1 VHALLPA
8 TAKRRTGS
16 LAAVAVLALITVSVL
31 SLSLALAR
39 PAQASA
45 GVGTAARSGTVSV
58 VIDSMNPPFARS
70 GTTVTMKGTVTNG
83 TRAARTGLEVAL
95 SASSVA
101 FQTRSQ
107 MDSYLARGAGV
118 TLLPAGSH
126 RFALAGS
133 LQPGA
138 TARWSASFRVGDAG
152 ISGFGVYP
160 VAAQVADTAGEIL
173 ASDRTLLPFWP
184 GRTAAGLL
192 RPLNIAWAWPLIDQ
206 PHYQACSTLS
216 TNDLAAALGQD
227 GRLSALLDAGKA
239 RPGAQLTW
247 FIDPALLRDASTM
260 TRPYQVASNPT
271 CTSARKEPASTAART
286 WLATLRTVVPRQQTV
301 ITPYA
306 NVDMTALVRNGLSAD
321 LTSAFA
327 TGGTV
332 ARAVLHGT
340 FRPSIVWPAGGTA
353 NLSVLTNLAAAEH
366 VGTVVLKSSEMR
378 PTASRLYHGDDAV
391 TSIRTGAGTTM
402 NVLLTDDTLTE
413 VLRTGNTGSGA
424 LPQGTEFAVKQR
436 FLAETAMI
444 AAQEPNSARSVVV
457 APPQDWSPSAALA
470 GDLLDETASAPWLHP
485 ATLGS
490 LPGAPDTERAVPRQ
504 SPPASKASPGELG
517 RSYLSQVGLLG
528 ANLGLYKSMLY
539 RPRQDYVLML
549 DEVLAATE
557 SAAWRGNRQ
566 AQGVALWA
574 NLWQYLLNAQKKVRF
589 ITSAG
594 TASAGGSS
602 GRVAAPVS
610 MGGSSGRV
618 PVSIQNGL
626 LHQAIQV
633 RLGTSVKTTPG
644 RTSQLTI
651 GPFQSLIV
659 IQPHTVVTVKLPVS
673 SAPQGSTVIKLS
685 LSTANGKPLRFAD
698 TQLTVQSTRYG
709 RAILFLIGAAIG
721 VLVLTSLYRS
731 VRRWLRDDRPG
742 RAEIV
747 QQAGQPGSVV
757 TGTSGARYPTEAPD
771 DLADARRWADDA

>member
-1 VHALLPA
+1 
-8 TAKRRTGS
+8 
-16 LAAVAVLALITVSVL
+16 
-31 SLSLALAR
+31 
-39 PAQASA
+39 
-45 GVGTAARSGTVSV
+45 
-58 VIDSMNPPFARS
+58 M
-70 GTTVTMKGTVTNG
+70 
-83 TRAARTGLEVAL
+83 
-95 SASSVA
+95 
-101 FQTRSQ
+101 
-107 MDSYLARGAGV
+107 
-118 TLLPAGSH
+118 
-126 RFALAGS
+126 
-133 LQPGA
+133 
-138 TARWSASFRVGDAG
+138 
-152 ISGFGVYP
+152 
-160 VAAQVADTAGEIL
+160 
-173 ASDRTLLPFWP
+173 
-184 GRTAAGLL
+184 
-192 RPLNIAWAWPLIDQ
+192 
-206 PHYQACSTLS
+206 
-216 TNDLAAALGQD
+216 
-227 GRLSALLDAGKA
+227 
-239 RPGAQLTW
+239 
-247 FIDPALLRDASTM
+247 M

-271 CTSARKEPASTAART
+271 CTSATKEPASQAART
-286 WLATLRTVVPRQQTV
+286 WLTTLRTLVSQQQTV

-306 NVDMTALVRNGLSAD
+306 NVDMTALVRHGLNAD
-321 LTSAFA
+321 LASAFS

-366 VGTVVLKSSEMR
+366 VGTVVLKSSQMR

-402 NVLLTDDTLTE
+402 NVLLADDTLTE
-413 VLRTGNTGSGA
+413 VLGASDTGSGV

-457 APPQDWSPSAALA
+457 APPQNWSPTAALA

-485 ATLGS
+485 ATLAS
-490 LPGAPDTERAVPRQ
+490 LPGAQDTERTISRQ

-517 RSYLSQVGLLG
+517 RGYLSQVGLLG

-539 RPRQDYVLML
+539 RPPQDYVLML
-549 DEVLAATE
+549 NEVLAATE
-557 SAAWRGNRQ
+557 SAAWRGNQQ
-566 AQGVALWA
+566 ARGVALWA

-589 ITSAG
+589 IPSAAPVS
-594 TASAGGSS
+594 TGGSS
-602 GRVAAPVS
+602 GRVVS

-618 PVSIQNGL
+618 PVSIYNGL

-633 RLGTSVKTTPG
+633 RLGTSVTTTPG

-651 GPFQSLIV
+651 GPFQSLVV
-659 IQPHTVVTVKLPVS
+659 IQPNKVVTVKLPIS

-709 RAILFLIGAAIG
+709 RAILFLIAAAVG
-721 VLVLTSLYRS
+721 VLVLTSLYRAI
-731 VRRWLRDDRPG
+731 RRWLHDDGPDRH
-742 RAEIV
+742 EIV

-757 TGTSGARYPTEAPD
+757 TGTSGERYPTEAPD